1 MEELGPWED
10 GKKDALPVHVLGVA
24 WRAELEGQNMLL
36 LLLLQVWHEKGFTT
50 MAAHTILVTSFL
62 VGLSLLTQPL
72 PGIYLCPEKRM
83 GPSIFSSFS
92 SSSYTGV
99 ASSCPCW
106 CLGALMARS
115 LLDASSEVIS
125 HRPLLPTPLPGFT
138 AVSQAAPASVLC
150 CCSQT
155 RSVILV
161 LYLLLRVVADYE
173 EPLLLFPPP
182 EMDFSRAHP
191 WPQVVCGRKSWSCW
205 IFGFV
210 PKKACLPWDL
220 FLKSYQFLRQP
231 TALIFWI
238 TDQLPRGHVVLQVE
252 WDEYSSPSQSD
263 CIPSV
268 VR

>member
-125 HRPLLPTPLPGFT
+125 HPTPPASPSHPSAWLHSCLSGSSCLCALLLLTDSFCHLGTLSPSAGGGWLWR
-138 AVSQAAPASVLC
+138 APA
-150 CCSQT
+150 
-155 RSVILV
+155 
-161 LYLLLRVVADYE
+161 
-173 EPLLLFPPP
+173 
-182 EMDFSRAHP
+182 
-191 WPQVVCGRKSWSCW
+191 
-205 IFGFV
+205 
-210 PKKACLPWDL
+210 
-220 FLKSYQFLRQP
+220 
-231 TALIFWI
+231 AL
-238 TDQLPRGHVVLQVE
+238 
-252 WDEYSSPSQSD
+252 SSPRD
-263 CIPSV
+263 GFF
-268 VR
+268 